1 MTSNVVDQPA
11 KANEDRLNMKAYADA
26 LTDFISNAQSPLTI
40 ALQGEWGSGK
50 TSLMNALKT
59 SLVDRDDAPYL
70 GVWINTWQYALM
82 SNPEEAILKILTG
95 IVGQVSTKANTSEEE
110 RASLFRKV
118 ARVGGAV
125 DAIPATILVVATSGG
140 TSPFRSKTMT
150 NSFLTSFH
158 KSFAVVWQKLRWRSP
173 RFCPIAFQ

>member
-59 SLVDRDDAPYL
+59 SLVDRGDAPYL
-70 GVWINTWQYALM
+70 GVWINTWQY
-82 SNPEEAILKILTG
+82 
-95 IVGQVSTKANTSEEE
+95 
-110 RASLFRKV
+110 SL
-118 ARVGGAV
+118 
-125 DAIPATILVVATSGG
+125 LQ
-140 TSPFRSKTMT
+140 
-150 NSFLTSFH
+150 FLLH
-158 KSFAVVWQKLRWRSP
+158 M
-173 RFCPIAFQ
+173 